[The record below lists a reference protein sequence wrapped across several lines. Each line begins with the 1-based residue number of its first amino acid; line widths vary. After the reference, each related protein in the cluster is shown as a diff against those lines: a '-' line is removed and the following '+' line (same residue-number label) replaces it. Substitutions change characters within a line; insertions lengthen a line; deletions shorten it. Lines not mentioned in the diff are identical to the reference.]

1 MLSPRLMLMLSTD
14 TTDTDHM
21 AMVMDTELM
30 DMDTT
35 ERDPLMPS
43 PRLML
48 STDTLMLH
56 TPMLHTDTAMVWE
69 LLLTPV
75 LPPPSW
81 PDLPRVLARGLLML
95 VSMDTLDL
103 DTTESQSPPP
113 PMDMDLLDTASP
125 RDTPELP
132 PPSSPSPDCT
142 ELSLILTYFEANSEI
157 YICSN
162 C

>member
-1 MLSPRLMLMLSTD
+1 MLMLSTD

-30 DMDTT
+30 DMDTHTDTDTT

-48 STDTLMLH
+48 STDMLTLH
-56 TPMLHTDTAMVWE
+56 TPMLHTDTDMVWE

-162 C
+162 